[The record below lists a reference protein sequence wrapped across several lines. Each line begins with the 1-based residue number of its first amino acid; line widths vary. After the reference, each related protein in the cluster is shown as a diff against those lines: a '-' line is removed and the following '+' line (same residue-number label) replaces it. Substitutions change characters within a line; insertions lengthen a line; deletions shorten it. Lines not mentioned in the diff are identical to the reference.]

1 MFPSHVISS
10 STIDKKNSQWD
21 ECVCVC
27 VCVCGGGGGLIT
39 GAERDQIWLESV
51 MIVIR
56 GAGGAAGCDEQEL
69 ERAMRLEHV
78 CVCVCVCV
86 RGGGVKGE
94 AQKFPCV
101 CVCVCVKK
109 NKKKT
114 HPHNHRNKVHMASS
128 PPGATVAMLLSRE
141 DADWLM

>member
-1 MFPSHVISS
+1 M
-10 STIDKKNSQWD
+10 
-21 ECVCVC
+21 CVCVC
-27 VCVCGGGGGLIT
+27 VWRGGGLIT

-86 RGGGVKGE
+86 CEGRRGERRSTEV
-94 AQKFPCV
+94 PVCV
-101 CVCVCVKK
+101 CVCVC
-109 NKKKT
+109 KKKF
-114 HPHNHRNKVHMASS
+114 
-128 PPGATVAMLLSRE
+128 
-141 DADWLM
+141 